1 MRAAV
6 RWSGLVDEGSDD
18 DYVLGNSEKKEK
30 LKREKETSTSYPYC
44 FVIENSRF
52 LQKRVEAATK
62 DHQTRTLK
70 LYG

>member
-30 LKREKETSTSYPYC
+30 LKREREPMG
-44 FVIENSRF
+44 R
-52 LQKRVEAATK
+52 RGG
-62 DHQTRTLK
+62 RR
-70 LYG
+70 